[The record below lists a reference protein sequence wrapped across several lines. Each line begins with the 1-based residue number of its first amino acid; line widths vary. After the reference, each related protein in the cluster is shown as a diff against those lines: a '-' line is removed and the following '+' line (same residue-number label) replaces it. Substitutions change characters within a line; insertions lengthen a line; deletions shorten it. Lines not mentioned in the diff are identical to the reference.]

1 MKADDP
7 RLEQAHKELTERIRK
22 HEERIVTVLKGH
34 LAAEQALNDLLRA
47 ARRRWK
53 RPFAG
58 KIDVAQKL
66 FLPDL
71 TTEMWDV
78 LKAGNNLRNA
88 VAHGHKEGTIT
99 QRISDVRRALLAWAS
114 PEQRPGIEQ
123 MTEPQLI
130 STAFFQCASF
140 IVVATLKLEGRY

>member
-1 MKADDP
+1 MI
-7 RLEQAHKELTERIRK
+7 ERIAK
-22 HEERIVTVLKGH
+22 YEERIVTTLKGH
-34 LAAEQALNDLLRA
+34 LAAEQALDDLLKK
-47 ARRRWK
+47 ARRRRK

-71 TTEMWDV
+71 TNEMWDV
-78 LKAGNNLRNA
+78 LEAGNDLRNA
-88 VAHGHKEGTIT
+88 IAHGKPEGTIT
-99 QRISDVRRALLAWAS
+99 QRLVDVRKALLAWVS
-114 PEQRPGIEQ
+114 PEQRSGIEA

-140 IVVATLKLEGRY
+140 IVVATDKMKD